1 MGHEEEWE
9 DRDPG
14 LASSSV
20 GVRQQDV
27 GPLRPRRYRR
37 GDKVNRGYT
46 SAGLSTK
53 RTKAEVDT
61 ITEQKGRT
69 TSLPDDFVTGYYPE
83 DDFDFVRRDVK
94 NFSENPLNSLG
105 GGVQVSLGNSYPSG
119 GDVHG
124 HRENNCLL

>member
-14 LASSSV
+14 LVSSSV
-20 GVRQQDV
+20 GVRQQDL
-27 GPLRPRRYRR
+27 GPLRRRRYRR
-37 GDKVNRGYT
+37 GDKVNRGSS

-61 ITEQKGRT
+61 VTEQKGRT
-69 TSLPDDFVTGYYPE
+69 TSLPDDFVTGYYPG

-94 NFSENPLNSLG
+94 TFSENPLNSLG
-105 GGVQVSLGNSYPSG
+105 GGF
-119 GDVHG
+119 
-124 HRENNCLL
+124 